1 MEKVILS
8 VGHSQHKTEYF
19 IKMLK
24 DHQVNYVLDVRS
36 VPYSRFAS
44 DYNRENIKR
53 LLLSRGIQYSFMG
66 DFFGARPADK
76 GLYSAEGYLDFEKVK
91 RSSRFLEGFENVLKG
106 MKQGNRIAFM
116 CTEKDPIN
124 CHRAILVTRA
134 FADAGIRVE
143 HIMAD
148 NTVQT
153 QEDLDRRLL
162 DKYFPDR
169 GQLSLFEFE
178 NRSEK
183 EYLKLAYEKRNKEI
197 GYSPE
202 NEKNAE
208 EMQLHIKL

>member
-116 CTEKDPIN
+116 CTEK
-124 CHRAILVTRA
+124 
-134 FADAGIRVE
+134 
-143 HIMAD
+143 
-148 NTVQT
+148 
-153 QEDLDRRLL
+153 
-162 DKYFPDR
+162 
-169 GQLSLFEFE
+169 
-178 NRSEK
+178 